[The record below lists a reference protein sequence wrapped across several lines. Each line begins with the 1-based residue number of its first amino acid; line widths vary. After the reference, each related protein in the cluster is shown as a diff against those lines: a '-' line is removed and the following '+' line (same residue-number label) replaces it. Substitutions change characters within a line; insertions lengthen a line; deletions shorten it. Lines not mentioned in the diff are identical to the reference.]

1 MMTEKEHLLMVRMFT
16 KQAQFV
22 RVLANILKSK
32 EIIEGDDAA
41 AFEQATALDIQSNA
55 ALFAQSVVAYVKLA
69 KDLGIETDLEKLILP
84 ANPLK

>member
-1 MMTEKEHLLMVRMFT
+1 MVSMFT

-22 RVLANILKSK
+22 KVLANILKSK

-41 AFEQATALDIQSNA
+41 AFEQAAALDIQSNA
-55 ALFAQSVVAYVKLA
+55 ALFTQSVVAYVKLA

-84 ANPLK
+84 ANPQK

>member
-1 MMTEKEHLLMVRMFT
+1 MTEKEHLLMVRMFT

-22 RVLANILKSK
+22 KVLANILKSK

-84 ANPLK
+84 ANPQK

>member
-84 ANPLK
+84 ANPQK

>member
-22 RVLANILKSK
+22 KVLANILKSK

-84 ANPLK
+84 ANPQK